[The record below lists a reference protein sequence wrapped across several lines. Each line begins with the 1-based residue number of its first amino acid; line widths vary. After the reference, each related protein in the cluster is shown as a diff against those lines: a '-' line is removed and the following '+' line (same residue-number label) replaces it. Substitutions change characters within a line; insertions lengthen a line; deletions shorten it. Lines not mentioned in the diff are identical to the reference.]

1 MIPNHMTVIN
11 QPYDNSLDK
20 LIERRKEEKLG
31 DAKQFY
37 ERFITTRLFLV
48 HSPRHVASLLHNTS
62 HAIEKMHSICGRFLL
77 NVMQYVT
84 VLYLRFPQRCS

>member
-20 LIERRKEEKLG
+20 LIERREKEKLG
-31 DAKQFY
+31 DAKPFY

-48 HSPRHVASLLHNTS
+48 LATPCSLLHNTS
-62 HAIEKMHSICGRFLL
+62 HAIEKMHSICGRLLL

-84 VLYLRFPQRCS
+84 VLYLRFSQRCS